1 MKSGRIAMICRMLIV
16 SLLFFS
22 YQSTAGMIG
31 TESIA
36 SAPSAQTERMQIQSA
51 LSRADVASQLQAL
64 GVDVKL
70 AHERVA
76 AMTDDEART
85 LASQLPTAPAG
96 AGSGG
101 WWIAAVVV
109 VAVLIWWWWAKK

>member
-1 MKSGRIAMICRMLIV
+1 MKSGSIATICRMLVV

-22 YQSTAGMIG
+22 YQSSAGMIG

-36 SAPSAQTERMQIQSA
+36 AAPSAQSERMQIQSA
-51 LSRADVASQLQAL
+51 LSRAEVASQLQAL

-85 LASQLPTAPAG
+85 LAGQLPTLPAG
-96 AGSGG
+96 ADSNG
-101 WWIAAVVV
+101 WVIAAVIV
-109 VAVLIWWWWAKK
+109 VAVLLWWWWARR

>member
-31 TESIA
+31 TQSIA
-36 SAPSAQTERMQIQSA
+36 SAPSAQTERTQIQSA

-70 AHERVA
+70 ANERVA
-76 AMTDDEART
+76 ALTDDEARS
-85 LASQLPTAPAG
+85 LAGKLPTAAAG
-96 AGSGG
+96 AGDEG

-109 VAVLIWWWWAKK
+109 AAVLIWWFWARK